1 MKLTEN
7 ISLAF
12 GAISNHL
19 LRSILTI
26 SIIAIGIMALVGIL
40 TSIDAIKTS
49 LSTSLSSMGS
59 NSFEVRKW
67 RVRRSDRK
75 NKKVQKSITWDEASM
90 FKKRFDYPSKV
101 TISAR
106 ATNFATLKY
115 KNEKSNP
122 NVNALG
128 IDENYLD
135 VAGYEIAYGRN
146 FSETDIE
153 EGRQVV
159 LIGQTIVDKLFD
171 KSPSIAIDKS
181 ILVENTK
188 CLVIGVLAGKGS
200 GSAFNADNVALLPI
214 QLVRKKY
221 LNDSRSYSINVQVED
236 ANELDLAGEEAIG
249 LMRAIRKLDFGE
261 ENDFEIAKSDKLAN
275 TLIENI
281 RYVTMAATLIG
292 IITLFGAGVGLMN
305 IMLVSV
311 AERTR
316 EIGISKAIGASSA
329 MVRRQFLIESIL
341 ISVLG
346 GLLGVFLGIV
356 AGNIVALLTGG
367 PFLIPWVWIF
377 AGIAFCAF
385 VGLVAG
391 LYPAVKA
398 AGLDP
403 IESLRYE

>member
-12 GAISNHL
+12 GAIGNHL

-75 NKKVQKSITWDEASM
+75 NKKVQKRITWDEASQ
-90 FKKRFDYPSKV
+90 FKNRFDYPATV

-106 ATNFATLKY
+106 ADNFATLKY
-115 KNEKSNP
+115 KDEKSNP
-122 NVNALG
+122 NVTALG

-135 VAGYEIAYGRN
+135 VAGYEIDYGRN
-146 FSETDIE
+146 FSETDII

-159 LIGQTIVDKLFD
+159 LIGQTIVDQLFD
-171 KSPSIAIDKS
+171 KSPTTAIDKA

-188 CLVIGVLAGKGS
+188 CLIIGVLAGKGS
-200 GSAFNADNVALLPI
+200 GSAFDADNVALLPI

-221 LNDSRSYSINVQVED
+221 LDDRRSYSINVQVED
-236 ANELDLAGEEAIG
+236 ANELDIAGEEAIG

-261 ENDFEIAKSDKLAN
+261 ANDFEIAKSDKLAN

-346 GLLGVFLGIV
+346 GLFGVFLGII
-356 AGNIVALLTGG
+356 AGNAVSMLTGG

-377 AGIAFCAF
+377 GGITFCAF
-385 VGLVAG
+385 VGLLAG
-391 LYPAVKA
+391 LYPAIKA

>member
-1 MKLTEN
+1 MLFVTMKLREN
-7 ISLAF
+7 ISQAF
-12 GAISNHL
+12 VAIKSHL

-26 SIIAIGIMALVGIL
+26 FIIAFGIMALVGIL

-49 LSTSLSSMGS
+49 LSSSLSSMGS
-59 NSFEVRKW
+59 NSFEVRQW
-67 RVRRSDRK
+67 RVRRSDTK
-75 NKKVQKSITWDEASM
+75 SKKVEKRIAWEEASM
-90 FKKRFDYPSKV
+90 FKKRFDYPATV

-106 ATNFATLKY
+106 ATNFATIKY

-135 VAGYEIAYGRN
+135 VAGYEIAHGRN
-146 FSETDIE
+146 FSETDVE

-159 LIGQTIVDKLFD
+159 LIGQTLVDKLFD
-171 KSPSIAIDKS
+171 KSAEDAIDKA
-181 ILVENTK
+181 ILVDDTK
-188 CLVIGVLAGKGS
+188 CLIIGVLAGKGS
-200 GSAFNADNVALLPI
+200 GSAFNADNVALLPV

-221 LNDSRSYSINVQVED
+221 LNDRRSYSVNVQVED
-236 ANELDLAGEEAIG
+236 ANEEAIG
-249 LMRAIRKLDFGE
+249 LMRAIRKLGFGE
-261 ENDFEIAKSDKLAN
+261 ENDFEIAKSDKLAS

-311 AERTR
+311 GERTR

-341 ISVLG
+341 ISILG
-346 GLLGVFLGIV
+346 GLFGVFLGIT
-356 AGNIVALLTGG
+356 AGNIVAKLMGG
-367 PFLIPWVWIF
+367 PFIIPWVWIF
-377 AGIAFCAF
+377 GGIGFCAF

>member
-1 MKLTEN
+1 MKFTEN

-40 TSIDAIKTS
+40 TSIDAIKSS

-67 RVRRSDRK
+67 RIRRSDTK
-75 NKKVQKSITWDEASM
+75 NKKVQKRISWDEASM
-90 FKKRFDYPSKV
+90 FKKRFDYPATV

-146 FSETDIE
+146 FSEADIE

-171 KSPSIAIDKS
+171 KSPATAIDKA

-221 LNDSRSYSINVQVED
+221 LDDRRSYSINVQVED
-236 ANELDLAGEEAIG
+236 ANELDMAGEEAIG

-275 TLIENI
+275 TLIENLK
-281 RYVTMAATLIG
+281 YVTMAATLIG

-316 EIGISKAIGASSA
+316 EIGISKAIGASSS

-356 AGNIVALLTGG
+356 AGNGVSMLTGG
-367 PFLIPWVWIF
+367 PFIIPWIWILG
-377 AGIAFCAF
+377 GIAFCAL

-391 LYPAVKA
+391 LYPAIKA

>member
-1 MKLTEN
+1 MKFTEN

-40 TSIDAIKTS
+40 TSIDAIKSS

-67 RVRRSDRK
+67 RVRRSDTK
-75 NKKVQKSITWDEASM
+75 NKKVQKNISWDEASM
-90 FKKRFDYPSKV
+90 FKKRFDYPATV

-153 EGRQVV
+153 DGRQVV

-171 KSPSIAIDKS
+171 KSAATAIDKG

-188 CLVIGVLAGKGS
+188 CLVIGVLASKGS

-221 LNDSRSYSINVQVED
+221 LDDRRSYSINVQVED
-236 ANELDLAGEEAIG
+236 ANELDMAGEEAIG

-261 ENDFEIAKSDKLAN
+261 ENDFEIAKSDKLAS
-275 TLIENI
+275 TLIENL

-316 EIGISKAIGASSA
+316 EIGISKAIGASSS
-329 MVRRQFLIESIL
+329 MVRKQFLIESIL

-346 GLLGVFLGIV
+346 GLLGVFLGIA
-356 AGNIVALLTGG
+356 AGNGVSLLTGG
-367 PFLIPWVWIF
+367 PFIIPWIWILG
-377 AGIAFCAF
+377 GIAFCAF

-391 LYPAVKA
+391 LYPAIKA

>member
-67 RVRRSDRK
+67 RVRRSDTK
-75 NKKVQKSITWDEASM
+75 NKKVQKRITWDEASQ
-90 FKKRFDYPSKV
+90 FKKRFDYPATV

-106 ATNFATLKY
+106 ATNFASLKY
-115 KNEKSNP
+115 KDGKSNP
-122 NVNALG
+122 NVTALG

-146 FSETDIE
+146 FSEPDIL

-171 KSPSIAIDKS
+171 KSPETAIDKA

-188 CLVIGVLAGKGS
+188 CLIIGVLAGKGS

-214 QLVRKKY
+214 GLVRKKY
-221 LNDSRSYSINVQVED
+221 LDDRRSYSVNVQVED
-236 ANELDLAGEEAIG
+236 ANELDVAGEEAIG

-346 GLLGVFLGIV
+346 GLLGVFLGII
-356 AGNIVALLTGG
+356 AGNVVSMLTGG
-367 PFLIPWVWIF
+367 PFLIPWFWIF
-377 AGIAFCAF
+377 GGIAFCAF
-385 VGLVAG
+385 VGLLAG

>member
-1 MKLTEN
+1 MKLREN
-7 ISLAF
+7 ISQAF
-12 GAISNHL
+12 VAIRSHL

-26 SIIAIGIMALVGIL
+26 FIIAIGIMALVGIL

-67 RVRRSDRK
+67 RVRRSDK
-75 NKKVQKSITWDEASM
+75 NKKVEKRITWDEASA
-90 FKKRFDYPSKV
+90 FKKRYDYPATV

-106 ATNFATLKY
+106 ATNFATVKY

-146 FSETDIE
+146 FSETDIA

-159 LIGQTIVDKLFD
+159 LIGQTLVDKLFD
-171 KSPSIAIDKS
+171 KSPATAIDKA
-181 ILVENTK
+181 ILVEDTK
-188 CLVIGVLAGKGS
+188 CLIVGVLAGKGS

-221 LNDSRSYSINVQVED
+221 LNDRRSYSLNVQVED
-236 ANELDLAGEEAIG
+236 ANELDMAGEEAIG

-261 ENDFEIAKSDKLAN
+261 ENDFEIAKSDKLAS

-346 GLLGVFLGIV
+346 GLLGVFLGIA
-356 AGNIVALLTGG
+356 AGNGVSLLTGG
-367 PFLIPWVWIF
+367 PFIIPWVWILG
-377 AGIAFCAF
+377 GIAFCAF

-391 LYPAVKA
+391 LYPAIKA

>member
-1 MKLTEN
+1 MKLREN
-7 ISLAF
+7 ISQAF
-12 GAISNHL
+12 VAIRSHL

-26 SIIAIGIMALVGIL
+26 FIIAIGIMALVGIL

-75 NKKVQKSITWDEASM
+75 NKKVQKRITWDEASA
-90 FKKRFDYPSKV
+90 FKKRFDYPATV

-106 ATNFATLKY
+106 ATNFASVKY

-146 FSETDIE
+146 FSETDVD

-159 LIGQTIVDKLFD
+159 LIGQTLVDKLFD
-171 KSPSIAIDKS
+171 KSPETAIDKA
-181 ILVENTK
+181 ILVEDTK
-188 CLVIGVLAGKGS
+188 CLIIGVLASKGS

-221 LNDSRSYSINVQVED
+221 LNDRRSYSVNVQVED
-236 ANELDLAGEEAIG
+236 ANELDMAGEEAIG

-261 ENDFEIAKSDKLAN
+261 ENDFEIAKSDKLAS

-281 RYVTMAATLIG
+281 KYVTMAATLIG

-346 GLLGVFLGIV
+346 GLLGVFLGIA
-356 AGNIVALLTGG
+356 AGNGVSLLTGG
-367 PFLIPWVWIF
+367 PFIIPWIWILG
-377 AGIAFCAF
+377 GITFCAF
-385 VGLVAG
+385 VGLIAG
-391 LYPAVKA
+391 LYPAIKA